1 MTRKELNIILLL
13 TFSMGLLP
21 FQTMADSV
29 NDQNVTLSWPLGNGN
44 EDNTSAIVSREG
56 LFSVASFNH
65 GTLKVTTQRSA
76 GTSRQTLYNPS
87 ENTGAPTDGDNL
99 SFTMKAKRGVVFQPK
114 SFSFESSRWGTS
126 GGKFDVVA
134 IVGNTERVLAKGI
147 NPDNGNM
154 GNYTSCSYD
163 LSPIAVGEDVLV
175 LKIRVYGLA
184 TNKECGFGNVVVTGT
199 VSGTP
204 AAVPSYNMSLSIN
217 MEGAG
222 NISCNPAGDV
232 FDEGTQITVSATENF
247 GFHFKHWADENG
259 NAVSSENPY
268 TFTISENTTLIATYT
283 RNNTCPLYL
292 NIVGGAN
299 ENLIQFEPEGH
310 LVEGVHWYE
319 EGTDVRLTAQ
329 NNKILTFVGWEDNNT
344 NMERIVRMSNEQ
356 IITANFSAV
365 DYIVGWD
372 LYYDQPASSRVADY
386 QSDTEN
392 AGMLTLTNGSSSSGW
407 MARGITNGLE
417 NGRPGARIWKNLA
430 EGWYFQISFSSLGYS
445 NLKLSNGLCVGY
457 NTYKTHNVEYSLDG
471 SIWTKLG
478 EFNLKTGWTDEEF
491 CLPAECNHKQRVYIR
506 WVGDRNSGLVGSPS
520 DYDGLAI
527 GDIFITAETDGAADE
542 VPRLVSSNP
551 TQNGIDASASGA
563 VVLNFDKK
571 VTAGSGEAEL
581 NGEKIAPVISGKS
594 AVFNYRGLKYATR
607 YTFRMPEGVL
617 LSRSGKKVAAAS
629 IAFTTME
636 RRQPEPRLYDAVVA
650 QDGSGDYTSVQDAV
664 NAAPTYRGTPWLIFL
679 KNGRY
684 KEHVSIPA
692 NKPYL
697 HFIGQDRDKTVILD
711 DKLSGG
717 DNNVGI
723 DGGCTVL
730 VKANNIFFENLTLE
744 NQYGHEKQAGPQAL
758 ALDTEGDRIA
768 MNNVAL
774 LSYQDTWITTP
785 ISKNRHY
792 IKNSLIEGAVD
803 FIYNSGIVY
812 FDGDTLE
819 INRPSGGYI
828 VAPSH
833 LADVKWGYVFQNS
846 IIRAHKG
853 THVTDVWLGR
863 PWHNQPKTVFI
874 NLQTF
879 VNLPAKG
886 WYNTMGGLPAL
897 WAEYNTVD
905 KNGNPI
911 DLSMRES
918 YYYVCDD
925 NGKVVDEVFNVKNTL
940 TAEEAA
946 QYTIRNVM
954 GGDDNWQPDLLCEAC
969 DAPVVESQSGE
980 LHWQAVPY
988 AICYVVTCNGKIVDF
1003 VTGTSCAVPEGECY
1017 VQAVNEYGG
1026 LSAKGFAKSTAG
1038 MDDVNTHGEGSPIKI
1053 YDLEGRRQQTLS
1065 KGVNIIRQRNGI
1077 AVKVTKQ

>member
-1 MTRKELNIILLL
+1 MISIKIHYMRFMFLLL
-13 TFSMGLLP
+13 GLLP
-21 FQTMADSV
+21 IEVMADI
-29 NDQNVTLSWPLGNGN
+29 QNITLSWPLGNGN
-44 EDNTSAIVSREG
+44 EDKTTAVMSTEG
-56 LFSVASFNH
+56 LFSVASFDH

-76 GTSRQTLYNPS
+76 GTSKQTLYNPA

-99 SFTMKAKRGVVFQPK
+99 TFTIKPKKGITFQPK
-114 SFSFESSRWGTS
+114 KFSFESSRWGTS

-134 IVGNTERVLAKGI
+134 ITGNTEKVLAKGI
-147 NPDNGNM
+147 NPDNGNT

-163 LSPIAVGEDVLV
+163 LSSVTVAEDGLI
-175 LKIRVYGLA
+175 LKIKVYSLA
-184 TNKECGFGNVVVTGT
+184 TNKECGFGNVVVEGT

-204 AAVPSYNMSLSIN
+204 EAVNSYQMNLFMNMEEAGTLSIN
-217 MEGAG
+217 PSGG
-222 NISCNPAGDV
+222 V

-247 GFHFKHWADENG
+247 GYHFQSWVDDHG
-259 NAVSSENPY
+259 NIVSSNNPY
-268 TFTISENTTLIATYT
+268 TFIISENTNLTATYT
-283 RNNTCPLYL
+283 KNNIYPLFL

-299 ENLIQFEPEGH
+299 DNLIQFEPEGN
-310 LVEGVHWYE
+310 LVDGVHWYE

-329 NNKILTFVGWEDNNT
+329 NNKILTFIGWEDNT
-344 NMERIVRMSNEQ
+344 TSLERIVKMNNETTL
-356 IITANFSAV
+356 TANYSAV

-386 QSDTEN
+386 KSDTEN
-392 AGMLTLTNGSSSSGW
+392 AGMLTLTNGTTSSSW
-407 MARGITNGLE
+407 MPRGISNGYE
-417 NGRPGARIWKNLA
+417 NGRPGARIWKNLT
-430 EGWYFQISFSSLGYS
+430 EGWYYQISFSSLGYT

-457 NTYKTHNVEYSLDG
+457 NTYQIHNVEYSLDG
-471 SIWTKLG
+471 NSWTKLG
-478 EFNLKTGWTDEEF
+478 DFYLKTGWTDKEF
-491 CLPAECNHKQRVYIR
+491 SLPAECDNQQRIYIR
-506 WVGDRNSGLVGSPS
+506 WYGDRNSGLIGSSS
-520 DYDGLAI
+520 DYDGLSI
-527 GDIFITAETDGAADE
+527 GNIFVTADAEAATDETAT
-542 VPRLVSSNP
+542 LVSSNP
-551 TQNGIDASASGA
+551 THNGDNVSANGA
-563 VVLNFDKK
+563 VILNYDKK
-571 VTAGSGEAEL
+571 IVVGSGEAEL
-581 NGEKIAPVISGKS
+581 NGEKITPVISGKT
-594 AVFNYRGLKYATR
+594 AVFNYRGLHYSTQ
-607 YTFRMPEGVL
+607 YTFQMPEGVL
-617 LSRSGKKVAAAS
+617 LSRSGKKVAAAT
-629 IAFTTME
+629 ITFTTMD

-650 QDGSGDYTSVQDAV
+650 QDGSGDFSTVQAAID
-664 NAAPTYRGTPWLIFL
+664 AAPSGRGTPWLIFV

-684 KEHVSIPA
+684 KEHVSIPS

-697 HFIGQDRDKTVILD
+697 HIIGQERDKTVILD

-730 VKANNIFFENLTLE
+730 VKANNVFFENITLE
-744 NQYGHEKQAGPQAL
+744 NQYGHERQAGPQAL
-758 ALDTEGDRIA
+758 ALNTGGDRIVL
-768 MNNVAL
+768 NNVAL
-774 LSYQDTWITTP
+774 LSYQDTWITT
-785 ISKNRHY
+785 STSNNRHY

-803 FIYNSGIVY
+803 FIYNSGNVY

-833 LADVKWGYVFQNS
+833 QADVKWGYVFQHN

-853 THVTDVWLGR
+853 VNVKDVWLGR

-905 KNGNPI
+905 KNGNPV

-918 YYYVCDD
+918 YYYVRDD

-946 QYTIRNVM
+946 QYTIDNVM

-969 DAPVVESQSGE
+969 DAPVVESHSGQ
-980 LHWQAVPY
+980 LQWQAVPY
-988 AICYVVTCNGKIVDF
+988 AICYVVSCNGKVVDF
-1003 VTGTSCAVPEGECY
+1003 VTGTNCSVPEGDCY

-1026 LSAKGFAKSTAG
+1026 LSAKGYAKTDTG
-1038 MDDVNTHGEGSPIKI
+1038 IEDTCTTGDVSSIRI
-1053 YDLEGRRQQTLS
+1053 YDLQGHRLQTLS
-1065 KGVNIIRQRNGI
+1065 KGVNIIRQGNGHS
-1077 AVKVTKQ
+1077 VKVVR